1 MRSMDRK
8 EFAPHMKFFAHT
20 RIKRNTAF
28 AMLLVW
34 LFMLAS
40 GVANACFL
48 EAPEP
53 HSRVVMGPAGAPSPA
68 HAELIAHPVDSAG
81 HHDEPTSSK
90 ESCLKACNDGTNAL
104 LKASSAVDHDDPGP
118 AQLVATLWTG
128 PLTLVS
134 ASRRVDDWAIPV
146 LGPPLRVRYSRLA
159 L

>member
-1 MRSMDRK
+1 MDRK

-40 GVANACFL
+40 GVANACLL

-53 HSRVVMGPAGAPSPA
+53 HSRVGMEPAGATSPA
-68 HAELIAHPVDSAG
+68 HAELVAHPVDSAG

-104 LKASSAVDHDDPGP
+104 LKASSAVVID
-118 AQLVATLWTG
+118 
-128 PLTLVS
+128 S
-134 ASRRVDDWAIPV
+134 
-146 LGPPLRVRYSRLA
+146 
-159 L
+159 